1 MAVAATASYSPSS
14 FSRQSRVSDD
24 IVFRW
29 NIVGSGTSA
38 RLDFAL
44 ECLTT
49 TGWIGIGIG
58 LPASSMPGADI
69 GVAFINATSQKV
81 RMLDYYATDFAQLLP
96 DPCGDNV
103 WNATGFA
110 RNATATVL
118 LGSRMLLVKDQIFDR
133 SIVSNALDPVTSFLF
148 AFGYSQ
154 ALAIHKVA
162 QHRLINLFA
171 TNPDRLAP
179 LKNYS
184 KALVTMTNFHVGT
197 AETQYVYSACF
208 SFAQLGLPANAY
220 AAGFSINSASPFV
233 HHVVLKGYMGSSICG
248 GQVVDVFLAGSD
260 SSGGAVIFPAGV
272 ALDLSPFGSFRLQMH
287 YNNPAGVA
295 GVIDN
300 SGVWIYWTA
309 TAPANKAA
317 ILELGDPQV
326 KLNMQPLPPGKS
338 TFTFECSSACTSQ
351 LPVNITVLSSSHHM
365 HQTGQWASTSYLAK
379 NGTLR
384 RNITTEYFDFHHQ
397 RGMGMVPLQL
407 KQGDVFRT
415 SCSYDTSAQSSPV
428 VWGIGS
434 QNEMCIDFLYYYP
447 AQTNIH
453 PYYCGLGACGTL
465 TYSGQPQSFNR
476 TFGVLTKAACPALTS
491 APTAAHAATPA
502 PPPPPPAR
510 CLNLAITTNI
520 QCAGGQDL
528 NLPCDV
534 CTTGL
539 DGKMLIF
546 TNCSGSNKVVSLR
559 RGCNADCSTC
569 GQSTTLTVGTC
580 STPFSQLSAIHL
592 SVKSVFVCGAVAQ
605 PAEPVGT
612 PLPVY
617 YSYYHNDALCS
628 STPYVNFSLPSSS
641 CIQIGDGSAQ
651 KVQCIGNVVVNSVF
665 SSTTCAP
672 ASMFSKEINIPQK
685 TCLASTYKLSCSPL
699 PLATNS
705 VVFFKTFSD
714 GAKCN
719 VTASLGMI
727 AQKRCTNDKMIVQ
740 CIGGKPVVSTFSDT
754 KCTLK
759 TSSDVTFAN
768 RQCLSGTMFDC
779 SKPFTS

>member
-197 AETQYVYSACF
+197 AETQYVSSACF

-220 AAGFSINSASPFV
+220 AAGFSINSASSFM
-233 HHVVLKGYMGSSICG
+233 HHMLLEGYMGSSTCR
-248 GQVVDVFLAGSD
+248 GQNVDAFVATSD
-260 SSGGAVIFPAGV
+260 PEGATMIFPAGV

-326 KLNMQPLPPGKS
+326 KLSPQPLPPGKS

-351 LPVNITVLSSSHHM
+351 LPVNITVIASLHHM
-365 HQTGQWASTSYLAK
+365 HQTGTRLSTAFFAK

-491 APTAAHAATPA
+491 APATLAPA
-502 PPPPPPAR
+502 LPAVPV
-510 CLNLAITTNI
+510 CLQLSLT
-520 QCAGGQDL
+520 QSSKKCDAGQQV
-528 NLPCDV
+528 NVPCGS
-534 CTTGL
+534 CTSGL
-539 DGKMLIF
+539 DGKMLSF
-546 TNCSGSNKVVSLR
+546 TNCSLTSNTVTLR
-559 RGCNADCSTC
+559 RGCNADCTSCPQMTV
-569 GQSTTLTVGTC
+569 LTAGKC
-580 STPFSQLSAIHL
+580 MMPYPQLS
-592 SVKSVFVCGAVAQ
+592 SVSSTLDYIYMCGAPPP

-628 STPYVNFSLPSSS
+628 STPYTNYSVASNTCF
-641 CIQIGDGSAQ
+641 QNGDGSAQ
-651 KVQCIGNVVVNSVF
+651 KVQCIGNVVVNSWF
-665 SSTTCAP
+665 SSATCAP
-672 ASMFSKEINIPQK
+672 ASMYSKLIGVPQK